1 MGRDDAAAT
10 ATGRCKGFVM
20 AFDFPNTPNVGDKYP
35 TAPTTGQPQYIWNGT
50 LWTTH
55 GVSPPGPGKVP
66 VWTDG
71 SAPMSAALT
80 LSGDPVN
87 PTDASDKHYVDSQI
101 GGLASQG
108 NVRYDI
114 AQSL

>member
-1 MGRDDAAAT
+1 
-10 ATGRCKGFVM
+10 M
-20 AFDFPNTPNVGDKYP
+20 AMDFPNSPAVGDKYP
-35 TAPTTGQPQYIWNGT
+35 VSPSTGQPQYIWNGT

-55 GVSPPGPGKVP
+55 GVAPPGPGKVP

-71 SAPMSAALT
+71 SAAMMAALT

-87 PTDASDKHYVDSQI
+87 PTDAADKHYVDGQI
-101 GGLASQG
+101 SVLSAQG

-114 AQSL
+114 SQSLTVGQKAQA